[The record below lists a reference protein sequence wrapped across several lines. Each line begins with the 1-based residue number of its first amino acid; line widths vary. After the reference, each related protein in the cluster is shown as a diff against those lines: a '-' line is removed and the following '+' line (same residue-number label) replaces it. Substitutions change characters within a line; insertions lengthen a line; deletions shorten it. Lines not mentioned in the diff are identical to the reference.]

1 MQNITKM
8 KKQKKIIVNDCDDK
22 IAGFHIS
29 KKFEQFNQIN
39 DIFSRAFW
47 DESIKS
53 KNSEDFFLSYRK
65 QPKSKHSIGF
75 QQKDFALRNSSWAVS
90 DIFSNRSVKY
100 GKREGFQSIMEE
112 STPVADKKLEINDIN
127 NFTLELKSIAKLFGA
142 DLVGITK
149 LDERWHY
156 THRVDTNSF
165 KAVKNHIPQSLSYV
179 IVLGHS
185 MNKNLV
191 DTYPS
196 ALAGAGT
203 GLEYSREA
211 SIVTQLCSY
220 IKGLGY
226 NALGSMNDSALVIPY
241 AIKAGLGE
249 YGRNQMVITPE
260 FGPRIRFSKIFTE
273 LPLSIDKPKKLG
285 VKNFCD
291 ICDKCAQA
299 CPPQALPFGKPKFNN
314 HSQSN
319 ISGVKKWTANCEKCF
334 EYWTKI
340 KTDCAICMRVCPFN
354 RDFKSFKGKIFW
366 IVATSFFRKFALWW
380 DMKFISSKRIK
391 PNLWWKLIVK
401 YYL

>member
-1 MQNITKM
+1 M
-8 KKQKKIIVNDCDDK
+8 KKKTKLIVNNNDDK
-22 IAGFHIS
+22 KAGFEIS
-29 KKFEQFNQIN
+29 KQFKQFNQIN

-47 DESIKS
+47 DKTIKT
-53 KNSEDFFLSYRK
+53 KNSDDFFLSYRK
-65 QPKSKHSIGF
+65 QPKSKDSIGF
-75 QQKDFALRNSSWAVS
+75 QQKDFALRNSSWAIS
-90 DIFSNRSVKY
+90 DIFSNRSMKK
-100 GKREGFQSIMEE
+100 GKREGFQSLMGN
-112 STPVADKKLEINDIN
+112 STPISKDRLEINDIIK
-127 NFTLELKSIAKLFGA
+127 FTLELKSIAKLFGA

-149 LDERWHY
+149 IDERWHY
-156 THRVDTNSF
+156 SHRVDTNNY
-165 KAVKNHIPQSLSYV
+165 KAVKNHIPKTLKFV

-273 LPLSIDKPKKLG
+273 IPLSIDNPINFG
-285 VKNFCD
+285 VQKFCN

-299 CPPQALPFGKPKFNN
+299 CPPKALPFGKPNFTNQ
-314 HSQSN
+314 SLSN

-354 RDFKSFKGKIFW
+354 RDFKSLEGKIFW
-366 IVATSFFRKFALWW
+366 KIATSFFRKFALWW
-380 DMKFISSKRIK
+380 DQNILSSKRIK
-391 PNLWWKLIVK
+391 PNLWWETIFKE
-401 YYL
+401 YL